1 MKSGPLILGAEVEG
15 GKSAPAGRGSKGSI
29 NSYAVGTSL
38 LAGSVEGAVADGV
51 ASVKWIQGTN
61 RHSGREPPVSRAQVG
76 WTVVCVDCSEDD
88 DAGANDD
95 IIADAVDAAPGPPR
109 AQDIRAHPFGEP
121 WTGAGG
127 GSKNFES
134 A

>member
-1 MKSGPLILGAEVEG
+1 MAWLLSN
-15 GKSAPAGRGSKGSI
+15 GSKEQTDIAEGS
-29 NSYAVGTSL
+29 
-38 LAGSVEGAVADGV
+38 
-51 ASVKWIQGTN
+51 
-61 RHSGREPPVSRAQVG
+61 HPVSRAQVG